1 MHRQNFK
8 KILFF
13 STKQIIFRVGRLN
26 FFEKLNF
33 IFFPTF
39 GKITVGGLVNQL
51 IKKFWPYVM
60 DIMFLQCSCCSLK
73 SQRAD
78 LYKRCNLT
86 LEPTTVCIDIE
97 VAMYTELKNAQ
108 CTFKTKL

>member
-1 MHRQNFK
+1 
-8 KILFF
+8 
-13 STKQIIFRVGRLN
+13 
-26 FFEKLNF
+26 
-33 IFFPTF
+33 
-39 GKITVGGLVNQL
+39 
-51 IKKFWPYVM
+51 M